1 MYVPNAFSIQDRRQI
16 DAFIASHSFGMLVT
30 HIDGRPVGTHLPL
43 LLDADHGPNGTLWGH
58 IARANDQW
66 QAGGVNALAV
76 FAGPHAYISPTYY
89 QVERTVPTWNYV
101 AVHVYGRVSYFE
113 DEASLREVLRRMV
126 DKYEQPRTPPW
137 RWDQDT
143 EFTGRMLR
151 DIVGL
156 RMTIERIEAKW
167 KLNQNHPQ
175 ERRERV
181 IAALEQE
188 GGEAN
193 LEIAS
198 LMRATLPA

>member
-16 DAFIASHSFGMLVT
+16 DAFIASNSFGMLVT
-30 HIDGRPVGTHLPL
+30 NVEGRPVATHLPL
-43 LLDADHGPNGTLWGH
+43 LLEADNGTNGTLWGH

-66 QAGGVNALAV
+66 RTGDVDALAV

-101 AVHVYGRVSYFE
+101 AVHVSGQVSYFE
-113 DEASLREVLRRMV
+113 DEASLREVLRRTV

-137 RWDQDT
+137 RWDEET
-143 EFTGRMLR
+143 EFAGRMLR

-156 RMTIERIEAKW
+156 RMTIERIDAKW
-167 KLNQNHPQ
+167 KLNQNHPK

-181 IAALEQE
+181 IVALEQE
-188 GGEAN
+188 GGEMN
-193 LEIAS
+193 REVAS
-198 LMRATLPA
+198 LMRATF